1 MPNVLGTIVITFSA
15 LATLSL
21 AYGADSERTEP
32 HPNLPPAASAV
43 SAPEGRPYVEVDE
56 DIVDFKFRSV
66 NIARGTIL

>member
-15 LATLSL
+15 LAALSL

-32 HPNLPPAASAV
+32 HPNLPPAASAL